1 MSRYDLENV
10 RLQRTSGTKCLRQN
24 RQSGVAQ
31 EVSIANPAKDL
42 LVKMSS
48 SESCLVLVNSP
59 NLFAHLIGTDDL
71 ASDVYRFSV
80 LDFFTDEILDKETCL
95 FHSPDY
101 AFAAI
106 PLGWTETAGRTCC
119 GFISRTMTWSGS
131 LRHFDSRTHLNG
143 NNIRSSCHGGLT
155 SYYLDRHSLPDGC
168 FQMAK
173 KPCTLD
179 FLIRITSK
187 INMPSSYWIASE
199 DSLESILNGRLWP
212 ATAGR
217 GSQLM
222 TQSPAVG
229 YLFLN
234 RDNVGANKVTKK
246 RSYLMIQRADW
257 LVLWSE
263 ERV

>member
-1 MSRYDLENV
+1 
-10 RLQRTSGTKCLRQN
+10 
-24 RQSGVAQ
+24 
-31 EVSIANPAKDL
+31 
-42 LVKMSS
+42 
-48 SESCLVLVNSP
+48 
-59 NLFAHLIGTDDL
+59 
-71 ASDVYRFSV
+71 
-80 LDFFTDEILDKETCL
+80 
-95 FHSPDY
+95 
-101 AFAAI
+101 
-106 PLGWTETAGRTCC
+106 
-119 GFISRTMTWSGS
+119 
-131 LRHFDSRTHLNG
+131 
-143 NNIRSSCHGGLT
+143 
-155 SYYLDRHSLPDGC
+155 
-168 FQMAK
+168 
-173 KPCTLD
+173 
-179 FLIRITSK
+179 
-187 INMPSSYWIASE
+187 MPSSYWIASE